1 MRVIELVV
9 QQLFTKEPLP
19 ESLLGS
25 SALVS
30 IPVDARHLIVVAKSE
45 VADLGIQQRY
55 GSDQYDSVLFVS
67 CSILPHR
74 FTHEQLLDVFAQ
86 GIRRLKLG
94 QETCVFLSR
103 ADIGLHDVISGLACL
118 FDGYASG
125 TVEEISTDSENA
137 MVLKKTGF
145 GGRLY
150 LHQKV
155 TDRWVFL
162 TLRLLNRPPTPVHKE
177 RDVCVFDCVKIQ
189 SDALGSNA
197 KFLPIDAA
205 QVSLAESSVIVSG
218 GRGMRSLGSFDLLHE
233 LAAEIGG
240 VVAASLPAVDAGW
253 ASVTRQVGQSG
264 QYVRP
269 DMYIA
274 FGISGTPQHLA
285 GVDPLSTIYAVNN
298 DKEAHIFNVAQS
310 GVVESCETFLPLL
323 LQELRQLKQSLSTD
337 NSENEGLRSHPSL

>member
-1 MRVIELVV
+1 MRLIELVV
-9 QQLFTKEPLP
+9 QQSFTEEPLP
-19 ESLLGS
+19 ESLLGLP
-25 SALVS
+25 ALDLISVH
-30 IPVDARHLIVVAKSE
+30 AHHLIVVAKSD
-45 VADLGIQQRY
+45 VADLAIRQRY
-55 GSDQYDSVLFVS
+55 GLNQYDSVLVMS
-67 CSILPHR
+67 CSILPHW

-86 GIRRLKLG
+86 GIRRLGLG

-103 ADIGLHDVISGLACL
+103 TDVGLNDVISGLACL

-125 TVEEISTDSENA
+125 TVERISTDAENSI
-137 MVLKKTGF
+137 VLKKTGF

-155 TDRWVFL
+155 TERWIFL
-162 TLRLLNRPPTPVHKE
+162 TLRHPNRPLTRLCKDSGE
-177 RDVCVFDCVKIQ
+177 CVWTREEIQ
-189 SDALGSNA
+189 SETLGSNA
-197 KFLPIDAA
+197 KFLPSDEALI
-205 QVSLAESSVIVSG
+205 SLAESSVIVAG
-218 GRGMRSLGSFDLLHE
+218 GRGMKSLDSFDLLHE

-240 VVAASLPAVDAGW
+240 MVAASLPAVDAGW

-285 GVDPLSTIYAVNN
+285 GIDPLTTIYAVNK
-298 DKEAHIFNVAQS
+298 DKDAHIFNVAQL

-323 LQELRQLKQSLSTD
+323 LQELRQLKRSRLIH
-337 NSENEGLRSHPSL
+337 NSKC